1 MAKFKVGD
9 TVRWLL
15 GDCVTMTHLKEYR
28 VEWVYKG
35 VDENVYIKNDKG
47 STGVWSERRFELV
60 VPPVPKAIPS
70 TYTVTWKVHPIKG
83 YQSLI
88 DGELSFGS
96 QDLAE
101 GFASLFKPVVLT
113 TVTKD

>member
-1 MAKFKVGD
+1 MSKFKVGD
-9 TVRWLL
+9 TVRFKSRKDIDYVVSCATTDNVKLWISDARNEQTSWWANTLL
-15 GDCVTMTHLKEYR
+15 
-28 VEWVYKG
+28 
-35 VDENVYIKNDKG
+35 
-47 STGVWSERRFELV
+47 ELV
-60 VPPVPKAIPS
+60 VPPKPKPKPS